1 MPWRTIS
8 CLASGQIKP
17 KTAPTLQY
25 ARYGHHCDHG
35 EMPLKVRGRFWPA
48 QAGVLA
54 LQYGAERAASV
65 RHLFLRPI
73 PKGIVTKTVQEF
85 AMPLTKI
92 RCLIAA
98 AAGIFLA
105 LPAWGAE
112 DGLQPSPPPEKPAA
126 ASPAGASGEDQGQAP
141 NAEGRDEA
149 QALINAGRFTEALNI
164 LVPLVKGDVVEADTL
179 FLYGLAAIEASQ
191 QPDISDEPRDAL
203 LDEAIGAFHA
213 MLVKEPGLVRV
224 RLELARAFF
233 LKGEDALARR
243 HFEHVLAGKPP
254 AGVVLNVNRFLA
266 QMRARKRWSTY
277 VGFALAPDTNI
288 GGGSDERT
296 IYIGGLPF
304 QRDADELTT
313 SGVGISV
320 WGGGEYQYPL
330 GERLRLRAGGDVSR
344 REYKGGEFDQDV
356 RGGARGAALAC
367 GQEHGG
373 EPAWEACSG
382 AGTATIGTSTP
393 SAFGRRPV
401 TGLPGGLTAHARV
414 SWHDRD
420 YRRDFLDGPVVDASL
435 SGSWVVTSDRAR
447 RSRELAGGASA
458 PEAERWRHERWW
470 VRAGASVLLPWG
482 FTCGRQRRAEV
493 DGLRGQLVPAH
504 RRRGARGPH
513 PLAQGLCAPPRLHP
527 VRLQPAGG
535 AGARGA
541 QDQRPALRLQ
551 AFRRRAALR
560 APVLGSVSDGDAR
573 CSSSSPQTCQVCAK
587 FGRHNCGGAINHR
600 NRARF
605 SIPNWR
611 DFFHFGTTAR

>member
-1 MPWRTIS
+1 MPFT
-8 CLASGQIKP
+8 QI
-17 KTAPTLQY
+17 
-25 ARYGHHCDHG
+25 R
-35 EMPLKVRGRFWPA
+35 R
-48 QAGVLA
+48 
-54 LQYGAERAASV
+54 
-65 RHLFLRPI
+65 
-73 PKGIVTKTVQEF
+73 
-85 AMPLTKI
+85 
-92 RCLIAA
+92 LIAA
-98 AAGIFLA
+98 AAGVLLA

-112 DGLQPSPPPEKPAA
+112 DGLPPPPPPEKPAA
-126 ASPAGASGEDQGQAP
+126 ASPAGASGEDQEQAP
-141 NAEGRDEA
+141 NAEGREDA

-179 FLYGLAAIEASQ
+179 FLYGLAALGASQ
-191 QPDISDEPRDAL
+191 QEGMAEEARENL

-344 REYKGGEFDQDV
+344 REYKGGEFDQMFAAGHVGPRWLVGRNTEASLLGSVQRRWYGNDRDFDAFGV
-356 RGGARGAALAC
+356 RAEAGHRFARG
-367 GQEHGG
+367 
-373 EPAWEACSG
+373 
-382 AGTATIGTSTP
+382 I
-393 SAFGRRPV
+393 
-401 TGLPGGLTAHARV
+401 TAHARV
-414 SWHDRD
+414 SWHDRN

-435 SGSWVVTSDRAR
+435 SGSWVVLPTVRAEGAAGWG
-447 RSRELAGGASA
+447 RERA
-458 PEAERWRHERWW
+458 EAKRWRHERWW

-482 FTCGRQRRAEV
+482 FT
-493 DGLRGQLVPAH
+493 
-504 RRRGARGPH
+504 
-513 PLAQGLCAPPRLHP
+513 
-527 VRLQPAGG
+527 AGG
-535 AGARGA
+535 SGELRWTDYEGNWFPHTAGEARE
-541 QDQRPALRLQ
+541 DRTRS
-551 AFRRRAALR
+551 LR
-560 APVLGSVSDGDAR
+560 ASVHHRAFNLFGF
-573 CSSSSPQTCQVCAK
+573 SPQVALVHEVRKTNAQLYDYK
-587 FGRHNCGGAINHR
+587 RFGGEL
-600 NRARF
+600 RF
-605 SIPNWR
+605 VR
-611 DFFHFGTTAR
+611 QF